1 MVYAALMISLYTMSH
16 YNGLCCLNDI
26 FVYHESLQWFML
38 CLNDIFIYHKPLQW
52 VTIVDQTKY
61 LFTKKQL

>member
-26 FVYHESLQWFML
+26 FAYHESLQWFML
-38 CLNDIFIYHKPLQW
+38 PLHEGLYCAMDNSEQTQDIRYCHCIH
-52 VTIVDQTKY
+52 VAVI
-61 LFTKKQL
+61 

>member
-1 MVYAALMISLYTMSH
+1 MVYAALMISLYTISH

-26 FVYHESLQWFML
+26 FVYH
-38 CLNDIFIYHKPLQW
+38 KPLQW
-52 VTIVDQTKY
+52 VTIVDHTKY